1 MCMLGRE
8 LKIFFLST
16 MNRDRYISYWIAND
30 PNPSLNS
37 NFPFIAYLYIYNC
50 CWAIKHLIWPYVAFT
65 VLVPLWHVL
74 INLHFSL
81 KAIEK
86 AIVTSD
92 LGLTPNNDGDV
103 IRLALPQLTSDRR
116 KVLYFLSWISLNSSC
131 CASVVVD
138 HNYGSFIKSLTDDLS
153 LSLLRRFS
161 YTLMPLEGFVTLSD
175 WNMLLKTLIVV
186 LIYYFLQELSKI
198 VAKQAEEGKV
208 QLRISWTVLE
218 GSPPCFTL

>member
-1 MCMLGRE
+1 
-8 LKIFFLST
+8 
-16 MNRDRYISYWIAND
+16 MNRDRHISCWIAND

-37 NFPFIAYLYIYNC
+37 NFPSIAYLNIYNF
-50 CWAIKHLIWPYVAFT
+50 CWAIKHLIQPYVAFT
-65 VLVPLWHVL
+65 VLVPLWHVF

-116 KVLYFLSWISLNSSC
+116 KVLYVLSWISFNSPC

-138 HNYGSFIKSLTDDLS
+138 HNYSTFIKPLTDDLSLS

-161 YTLMPLEGFVTLSD
+161 YTLMPLKGFVTLSD

-208 QLRISWTVLE
+208 LHISWTVLE
-218 GSPPCFTL
+218 SSPPCFTLWWNWHIFGVEV